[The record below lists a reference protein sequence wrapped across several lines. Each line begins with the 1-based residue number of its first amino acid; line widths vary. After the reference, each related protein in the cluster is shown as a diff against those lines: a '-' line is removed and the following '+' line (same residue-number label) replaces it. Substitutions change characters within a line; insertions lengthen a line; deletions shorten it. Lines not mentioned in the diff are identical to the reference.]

1 MAYGSRGSLLRR
13 VVILRGKPEVFTKTG
28 RDLPGFWKTRGGL
41 FAGKNANVGEIDKR
55 KGGYLGKRAKSR
67 KCDECRV
74 IKGRDFVKFL
84 IVSMRKLCSKRRKS
98 EKE

>member
-41 FAGKNANVGEIDKR
+41 FAGKNANVGEIDKSPQENV
-55 KGGYLGKRAKSR
+55 GEMAKSPQ
-67 KCDECRV
+67 ENV
-74 IKGRDFVKFL
+74 GE
-84 IVSMRKLCSKRRKS
+84 MAKS
-98 EKE
+98 PQENVDGA